1 MSTYAHI
8 FCLLRVQ
15 MQWQD
20 DEIHWFSIVNS
31 VVVVFFLSGII
42 TMIII
47 RTLRRDI
54 AKYNMADDDI
64 EESIEETGD
73 QSGSA

>member
-1 MSTYAHI
+1 
-8 FCLLRVQ
+8 
-15 MQWQD
+15 
-20 DEIHWFSIVNS
+20 
-31 VVVVFFLSGII
+31 
-42 TMIII
+42 MIII

-73 QSGSA
+73 LLLVIFAENY